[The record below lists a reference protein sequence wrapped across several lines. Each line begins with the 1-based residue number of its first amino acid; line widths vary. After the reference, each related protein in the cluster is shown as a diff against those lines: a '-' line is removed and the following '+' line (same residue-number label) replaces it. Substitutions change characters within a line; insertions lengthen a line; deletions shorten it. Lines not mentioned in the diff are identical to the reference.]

1 MADECCTIDKT
12 IADLKEDNKEQDKA
26 QKELNTK
33 IEAIKQENAVS
44 KERYQQIL
52 TAVNEL
58 KQDAKELK
66 EKPAKRWEQLMS
78 IVLQWAVLGLLA
90 AAVVFK

>member
-1 MADECCTIDKT
+1 MADESCSLDKT
-12 IADLKEDNKEQDKA
+12 IADLKEENKEHLKA
-26 QKELNTK
+26 QKEMNTK
-33 IEAIKQENAVS
+33 IEAINQENAVS

-52 TAVNEL
+52 AAVNEL

-90 AAVVFK
+90 AAVILK